1 MSTTTDET
9 GTPTP
14 SKVIDLATQQVPMP
28 KLALLGI
35 FGSLEDPGA
44 LVREGTGQIRRVKLG
59 DPFAGGTIA
68 AISDTAIVVGIGSRA
83 KVLQLPNT

>member
-1 MSTTTDET
+1 MSTSTDEN

-14 SKVIDLATQQVPMP
+14 TKVIDLATQQVQLP
-28 KLALLGI
+28 KLALIGI

-44 LVREGTGQIRRVKLG
+44 LVRDANGKIRRVKLG

-68 AISDTAIVVGIGSRA
+68 AISDTAIVVGIGSKA
-83 KVLQLPNT
+83 KVLQLPQS

>member
-1 MSTTTDET
+1 MSTSTDEN

-14 SKVIDLATQQVPMP
+14 TKVIDLATQQVQLP
-28 KLALLGI
+28 KLALIGI

-44 LVREGTGQIRRVKLG
+44 LVRDANGQIRRVKLG

-68 AISDTAIVVGIGSRA
+68 AISDTAIVVGIGSKA
-83 KVLQLPNT
+83 KVLQLPQS